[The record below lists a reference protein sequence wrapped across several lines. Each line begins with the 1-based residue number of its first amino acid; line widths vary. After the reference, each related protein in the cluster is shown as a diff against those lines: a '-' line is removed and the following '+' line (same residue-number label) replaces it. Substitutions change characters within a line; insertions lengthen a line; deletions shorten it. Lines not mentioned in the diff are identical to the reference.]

1 MSAPMMRMAMR
12 SRPDAVS
19 SAAPL
24 ATAASASA
32 ASVPSRSKL
41 GRVSGCKSES
51 FSTWSAQAMS
61 SAGPVA
67 PMHSRMVLYARCDR
81 PGRSSIGGWRT
92 RSGSARPRARQS
104 LQPCR
109 VGPLVRNCV
118 VAGRALAQPA
128 VHLGDEGVDQVE
140 RHEGLDGATKAA
152 TVDADGASA
161 VEHVLGQ
168 CQAYIE
174 GCSEPSL
181 ATTFCRYMAEL
192 APDSRVRTRN

>member
-1 MSAPMMRMAMR
+1 MRPLNSSFTTEGLGMSAPMMRMAMR

-51 FSTWSAQAMS
+51 FSAWSAQAMS

-67 PMHSRMVLYARCDR
+67 PMHSRMVLYAQM
-81 PGRSSIGGWRT
+81 RSSWPIIDRWIAYSIRFCAASRT
-92 RSGSARPRARQS
+92 SVITAMPRKPPCQKLRSGGQSPRPSSTCSASAR
-104 LQPCR
+104 
-109 VGPLVRNCV
+109 
-118 VAGRALAQPA
+118 
-128 VHLGDEGVDQVE
+128 
-140 RHEGLDGATKAA
+140 
-152 TVDADGASA
+152 
-161 VEHVLGQ
+161 
-168 CQAYIE
+168 AYIE